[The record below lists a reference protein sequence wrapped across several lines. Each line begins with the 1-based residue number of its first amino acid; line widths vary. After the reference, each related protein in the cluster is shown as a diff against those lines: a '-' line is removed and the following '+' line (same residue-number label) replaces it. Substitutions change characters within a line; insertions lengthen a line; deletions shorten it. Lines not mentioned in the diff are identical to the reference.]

1 MYENNVGF
9 YLVAMV
15 DFAYTE
21 QLTNFINCLSAC
33 AMKGKHEHGV
43 LTNAHKEKE
52 IIIQQTLLN
61 FLKKQKVEKKVS
73 VNFQSKRQ
81 Q

>member
-21 QLTNFINCLSAC
+21 KSKEEQLTNFINCLSAC
-33 AMKGKHEHGV
+33 AMKGKHKHGV

-61 FLKKQKVEKKVS
+61 FLKKQKVEKKS
-73 VNFQSKRQ
+73 FC
-81 Q
+81 